1 MGHSQATVIG
11 TEPGTGSAQ
20 AMAIERPT
28 RAPRKA
34 AAEDLSA
41 VCGTLAAAFFDDP
54 VFGWGMPAADRRRQI
69 LPAFFAIVSEAY
81 LAYGEIYTT
90 DDLVAAAVW
99 APPGIEDDGERLVA
113 ALADVSGEYAQ
124 TLFEAFELMD
134 KQHPRDPHHYLFFLG
149 TRPERQAQGI
159 GSALMRPVLDRC
171 DRDGVPAYLEATSE
185 RNRRFYLRHG
195 FEVTGEI
202 RLPDGPS
209 MWPMWREPI

>member
-20 AMAIERPT
+20 ATATERPT

-81 LAYGEIYTT
+81 LAHGEIYTT

-113 ALADVSGEYAQ
+113 ALAEVSGEYAQ

-134 KQHPRDPHHYLFFLG
+134 KQHPRRDPHHYLFFLG

-171 DRDGVPAYLEATSE
+171 DRDGSRPTWKRRASETGASIYATDS
-185 RNRRFYLRHG
+185 R
-195 FEVTGEI
+195 
-202 RLPDGPS
+202 
-209 MWPMWREPI
+209 